1 MFEIAKSKVAKSK
14 GDKPLLRK
22 LNELLAKIIIFH
34 FINHIFNEENL
45 EDDFSIY
52 VKWNQS
58 KNLENLDSWINSEKV
73 STLRQFFKD
82 LIRKYQ

>member
-58 KNLENLDSWINSEKV
+58 KNLENLDSWINS
-73 STLRQFFKD
+73 
-82 LIRKYQ
+82 